1 MTALRPE
8 AEGLVRVLIVEDDD
22 EVRSAL
28 VKLLDRRG
36 YSCVVASTAGEAVSL
51 LEDEPF
57 DLLVTNMDMPGG
69 TGLDLLTKVASDA
82 HDTATIVVTREDD
95 PDVAEAALASGAYG
109 YVIKPFKDNE
119 VLISVAS
126 ALRRRRVE
134 IESRTHQQRLEQ
146 MVRDRTGE
154 MWNYIAQLE
163 QAEREMRSLQDETI
177 QRLSI
182 AAEFRDDES
191 PRHIHR
197 MSRYCALI
205 ADRLGEDAE
214 RCELIRVASSL
225 HDVGKIGIPDHI
237 LMKPGS
243 LTNQEWEVMK
253 RHCDIGH
260 RILSGSNSEL
270 LNTAATIAL
279 THHERIDG
287 AGYPHGLQGEE
298 IPIEG
303 RIAAIADVFDALT
316 SDKVYRKAIPMTKAI
331 EILKEGRGTQFDA
344 TLLDL
349 FLAEKGR
356 ILGIKER
363 YADLAI
369 DEIEMN
375 PLSALVAES

>member
-1 MTALRPE
+1 MTVIRPE
-8 AEGLVRVLIVEDDD
+8 AEGLVRVLIVEDEDK
-22 EVRSAL
+22 VRSAL

-36 YSCVVASTAGEAVSL
+36 YSCDVATTAEEAVDR
-51 LEDEPF
+51 LEAEGF
-57 DLLVTNMDMPGG
+57 DLLLTNMDFPGG
-69 TGLDLLTKVASDA
+69 TGLDLLTKVANDTC
-82 HDTATIVVTREDD
+82 DTATIVVTKADD
-95 PDVAEAALASGAYG
+95 PEVAEAALAAGAYG

-126 ALRRRRVE
+126 ALRRRKVE
-134 IESRTHQQRLEQ
+134 VESRNHRQRLEQ

-154 MWNYIAQLE
+154 MWSYIAQLE
-163 QAEREMRSLQDETI
+163 LAEREMRSLQDETI

-191 PRHIHR
+191 PRHIQR

-205 ADRLGEDAE
+205 ADMVGEDGD

-225 HDVGKIGIPDHI
+225 HDVGKIGVPDSI

-243 LTNQEWEVMK
+243 LSSLEWDVMK
-253 RHCDIGH
+253 RHCEIGH

-270 LNTAATIAL
+270 LNTAASIAL
-279 THHERIDG
+279 THHERVDG
-287 AGYPHGLQGEE
+287 GGYPRGLRGDE

-316 SDKVYRKAIPMTKAI
+316 SDKVYRKAIPMSEAI
-331 EILKEGRGTQFDA
+331 GILREGRGTQFDA

-349 FLAEKGR
+349 FLAEPGQ

-363 YADLAI
+363 YADLAM
-369 DEIEMN
+369 DEVEMN